1 MRSGPIRGKRCFSPV
16 GAARSACPAIGL
28 GITPGRSPCHCS
40 PASGTRVGPTPWPA
54 STAGRRRQAEP
65 VWVHH
70 GQRIPS
76 SPAESWLSNGRQVL
90 HFKPVIWERWQQEV
104 DVTSG
109 EWLQGQATP
118 LLKRRQRLS
127 RDQAVQLW
135 RQRRADGWSPCPPQ
149 WQPPPP
155 PRMVLRR

>member
-1 MRSGPIRGKRCFSPV
+1 
-16 GAARSACPAIGL
+16 
-28 GITPGRSPCHCS
+28 
-40 PASGTRVGPTPWPA
+40 
-54 STAGRRRQAEP
+54 

-76 SPAESWLSNGRQVL
+76 SPAESWLSNERQVL
-90 HFKPVIWERWQQEV
+90 HFKPVIWEGWQQELE
-104 DVTSG
+104 VTSG

-127 RDQAVQLW
+127 RDDAVQLW
-135 RQRRADGWSPCPPQ
+135 RERRADGWSPCSPR

-155 PRMVLRR
+155 PRMVLRH